1 MKCIPAELKA
11 IIDAIVQISP
21 FIVLLSII
29 SLIFGKKKEVEINA
43 VVKKLKEEG
52 RVRIK
57 EGHGMQIELLV
68 PAQWRQSSDQHEAV
82 FLLYELFQIRTLT
95 EQFSEVSLDV
105 VEYATKPTI
114 YHSPVNRFYE
124 DGPIL
129 DGMIKFSVIKQS
141 FWNSLLYS
149 FGQPLVFQPSKV
161 TGADFETNEYFPL
174 LSEGVKELF
183 LSPEGDV
190 KILKG

>member
-1 MKCIPAELKA
+1 
-11 IIDAIVQISP
+11 V
-21 FIVLLSII
+21 
-29 SLIFGKKKEVEINA
+29 EVNA
-43 VVKKLKEEG
+43 VVKKLKETG

-57 EGHGMQIELLV
+57 EGHGVLVELIV
-68 PAQWRQSSDQHEAV
+68 PSHWDSATDQKDAV
-82 FLLYELFQIRTLT
+82 FLLYDLFQIRTFA
-95 EQFSEVSLDV
+95 EQFSEVSLDI

-114 YHSPVNRFYE
+114 YHSPVNRFYK

-129 DGMIKFSVIKQS
+129 ENRIRFSVIKQT

-149 FGQPLVFQPSKV
+149 FGQPLVFQKTTSAP
-161 TGADFETNEYFPL
+161 ADFVTEEYFPL

-190 KILKG
+190 KIIKA